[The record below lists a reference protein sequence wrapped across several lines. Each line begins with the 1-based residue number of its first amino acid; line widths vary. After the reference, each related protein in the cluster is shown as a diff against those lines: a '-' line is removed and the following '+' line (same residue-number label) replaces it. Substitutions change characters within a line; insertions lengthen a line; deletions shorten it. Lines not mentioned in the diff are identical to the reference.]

1 MRPNRLRELLDSDR
15 PTLGTHVHSAWPS
28 VIEALGHT
36 GLYDYVE
43 FVAEYAPFDLH
54 DLDNLARAAELFDL
68 STMIK
73 VDQEPRG
80 FIAQR
85 AIGSGFQSLLFADCR
100 TADEVRECVRI
111 ARPDTPEDGG
121 TYGVGTRRFAY
132 MGYGGSRTYVQ
143 ALRDVVTVFMIEKGT
158 AVEQLE
164 EILEIVG
171 VDMIQWGASDYS
183 MSVGRAGERT
193 HPDILKVEKHVF
205 ETAIRMGVPPRVE
218 IDSPDQARAYLD
230 MGVRHFSIG
239 TDIGILYGW
248 WQRNGEDL
256 RKALEGL

>member
-1 MRPNRLRELLDSDR
+1 
-15 PTLGTHVHSAWPS
+15 
-28 VIEALGHT
+28 
-36 GLYDYVE
+36 
-43 FVAEYAPFDLH
+43 
-54 DLDNLARAAELFDL
+54 
-68 STMIK
+68 
-73 VDQEPRG
+73 
-80 FIAQR
+80 
-85 AIGSGFQSLLFADCR
+85 
-100 TADEVRECVRI
+100 
-111 ARPDTPEDGG
+111 
-121 TYGVGTRRFAY
+121 
-132 MGYGGSRTYVQ
+132 
-143 ALRDVVTVFMIEKGT
+143 
-158 AVEQLE
+158 
-164 EILEIVG
+164 
-171 VDMIQWGASDYS
+171 